1 MAVETL
7 SRHGTRPKWRLR
19 CRPAAG
25 RVSGAYNLLCQQ
37 KLYLF
42 IVVMPRCT
50 DQIDGH
56 YVFINLIDQSMLCSD
71 PP

>member
-1 MAVETL
+1 MAVEML
-7 SRHGTRPKWRLR
+7 SRHGTRPKWPLR
-19 CRPAAG
+19 CRPATG
-25 RVSGAYNLLCQQ
+25 RGSGAYNLLCQQ

-42 IVVMPRCT
+42 IAVMPRCT